1 MASFLG
7 RDPESI
13 RRRLAELAV
22 AAEEERQDRRAFVR
36 TIVLLVF
43 WPVVALLGMAWGFQ
57 MDDSTIG
64 PAVSYLFVAIGD
76 LGILGTLVGMYFRN
90 T

>member
-1 MASFLG
+1 MATFHG
-7 RDPESI
+7 KHPESI

-36 TIVLLVF
+36 AIVLLIF

-57 MDDSTIG
+57 MDDSTVG
-64 PAVSYLFVAIGD
+64 PAVFYLFVAVGD
-76 LGILGTLVGMYFRN
+76 LGILGTLVAMYLRN